1 VRYAHK
7 QIVLDYKH
15 AGGVSFEGAG
25 APIASNNSVVTHQTH
40 QSAFLKNKRA
50 KKCCFTCLF
59 APVSQVFFSHKALP
73 SLADVCLRKAR
84 GS

>member
-40 QSAFLKNKRA
+40 QSAFLKN
-50 KKCCFTCLF
+50 
-59 APVSQVFFSHKALP
+59 
-73 SLADVCLRKAR
+73 
-84 GS
+84 